1 MVHKIYVNTKA
12 LLPFFEFI
20 LNSHIAS
27 SWDTKYFGIYMDS
40 SDVIRYYKI
49 EFFSF
54 EDNIIDK
61 FMFSE
66 LYNENMLL
74 SDVEP
79 ITNDIIF

>member
-1 MVHKIYVNTKA
+1 MMYTIYVNTKA

-20 LNSHIAS
+20 LDSHIAS
-27 SWDTKYFGIYMDS
+27 SWDTKYFGAYLGDS
-40 SDVIRYYKI
+40 EMTRYYKI

-61 FMFSE
+61 FMSSE
-66 LYNENMLL
+66 LYNKNMLL